1 MEMDWSVGEILKALR
16 RPRLEENT
24 LVMLTSDN
32 GPWTSYGNHAG
43 KTPFREA
50 KGTGFDGGI
59 RSACTMRYPGR
70 IKSGTVSS
78 RMFVHDR
85 PAAHRGAASPARAL
99 PDNPIDGLDVW
110 DLITDKPG
118 AKNPHDYYAF
128 CTGRTFEGVISGDG
142 HWKLHLPHEYRTL
155 VEAGHDGSAGKY
167 RQEGIELSLF
177 DMEADPYETTNVI
190 ARYPEVAARL
200 KAYADEHKRQF
211 YN

>member
-1 MEMDWSVGEILKALR
+1 MDWSVGEIMKALR
-16 RPRLEENT
+16 TAKVDDNT
-24 LVMLTSDN
+24 LVMLSSDN

-59 RSACTMRYPGR
+59 RSACILRYPGR
-70 IKSGTVSS
+70 IKAGTVSS
-78 RMFVHDR
+78 RMFGSIDIL
-85 PAAHRGAASPARAL
+85 PTMAGLAGAAL
-99 PDNPIDGLDVW
+99 PENPIDGLDVW
-110 DLITDKPG
+110 DLITNKPG

-128 CTGRTFEGVISGDG
+128 CTNRKFEGVISGDG

-155 VEAGHDGSAGKY
+155 IQAGHDGSAGKY

-177 DMEADPYETTNVI
+177 DMEEDPYETTNVI
-190 ARYPEVAARL
+190 ARFPEVAARL